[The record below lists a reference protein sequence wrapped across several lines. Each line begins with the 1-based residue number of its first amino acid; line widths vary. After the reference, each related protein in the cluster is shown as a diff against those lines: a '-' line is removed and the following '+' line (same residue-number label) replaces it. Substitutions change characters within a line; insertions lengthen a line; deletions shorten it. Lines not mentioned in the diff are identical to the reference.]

1 MMLTCLSTYI
11 GHVDGSM
18 EFAHK
23 HLPGLHKANRIC

>member
-11 GHVDGSM
+11 DHLDGSM

-23 HLPGLHKANRIC
+23 RLPGLPKANRIC